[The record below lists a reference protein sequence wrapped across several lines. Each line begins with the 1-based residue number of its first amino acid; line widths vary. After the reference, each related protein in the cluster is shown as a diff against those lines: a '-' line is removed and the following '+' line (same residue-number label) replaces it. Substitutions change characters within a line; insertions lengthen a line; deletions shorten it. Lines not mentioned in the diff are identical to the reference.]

1 MAAGRFEPDMLM
13 EILAEHPGF
22 AWANAEFINPE
33 TLRREGVNA
42 AVREAYRDR
51 NLAYAVRGTMVG
63 RSPSEM
69 RPVLEYEIP
78 RPPKPNV
85 AGLPRKEK
93 EKVMDAYYR
102 RIAEMERRANLYLRR
117 PLLRG
122 IYAGATPANIGA
134 LETARGNWKR
144 AHRGATEANWLGSNV
159 MREHNARLRNTLK
172 RRAMAAM
179 EEESTW
185 AAEKKRREAAM
196 EEYLAGKQVAKK
208 KATHK
213 R

>member
-1 MAAGRFEPDMLM
+1 MAAGRFEPDMLT

-33 TLRREGVNA
+33 TLRREGINA

-51 NLAYAVRGTMVG
+51 NRAYAVRGAIM
-63 RSPSEM
+63 RMSPSEM
-69 RPVLEYEIP
+69 RPVLNYDVP
-78 RPPKPNV
+78 RPKKPNV
-85 AGLPRKEK
+85 TGLTRKEK

-122 IYAGATPANIGA
+122 IYAGATGENIRE
-134 LETARGNWKR
+134 LEEARRNWKR
-144 AHRGATEANWLGSNV
+144 AHPGTTEANWLGSNV
-159 MREHNARLRNTLK
+159 MREYNARLRNTLK

-179 EEESTW
+179 EEESAW

-196 EEYLAGKQVAKK
+196 EEYLAWKNAKK
-208 KATHK
+208 KRATHK